1 MRKSLILLGFYQLV
15 NNHEME
21 TLFFTGVILSISAN
35 HLVWTMP
42 RSARELEDEKYW
54 EMKVKSWEKER
65 EREER
70 LKNVA

>member
-1 MRKSLILLGFYQLV
+1 
-15 NNHEME
+15 ME

-54 EMKVKSWEKER
+54 EMKIKSWEKER

>member
-1 MRKSLILLGFYQLV
+1 MV

-35 HLVWTMP
+35 HMVWTMP
-42 RSARELEDEKYW
+42 PSAQQLENEKYW
-54 EMKVKSWEKER
+54 EMKVRAWKIER

-70 LKNVA
+70 LKTIA

>member
-1 MRKSLILLGFYQLV
+1 MV

-35 HLVWTMP
+35 HMVWTVP
-42 RSARELEDEKYW
+42 PSAQQLENEKHW
-54 EMKVKSWEKER
+54 ENLVKSWEKER

-70 LKNVA
+70 FKNVA